1 MHLVRLA
8 TTLLKDEGSPRD
20 NRLLACNFAKFVFT
34 DFNFFTNRLNNIP
47 FLILLFLYFIIKYV
61 ATLPIY
67 R

>member
-34 DFNFFTNRLNNIP
+34 DFNF
-47 FLILLFLYFIIKYV
+47 LL
-61 ATLPIY
+61 TD
-67 R
+67 